1 MNAPGPADRP
11 TPPAPAQFSPARTS
25 RPRRADDSS
34 WRRRQSL
41 RAPRS
46 EPQSPVL
53 PTLVPSG
60 SQVAYR
66 ADFSEIRYG
75 QCWEDADAL
84 LAALAIQPGDVCL
97 SVCSAGDN
105 TLALL
110 AAAPAKVIAVDL
122 NPAQLACLELRVAAY
137 RLLDYEDLLVLMG
150 SRRGIRRQWLY
161 AACREKL
168 SRPARAF
175 WDARPEALR
184 QGLGAAG
191 KFERAISA
199 LRRHVL
205 PMVQP
210 QSRIDRLLVPR
221 SRDERV
227 RFYADEWDSWRWR
240 LMFRLMFSRTA
251 LAWSGQ
257 ALAAFAPSDEP
268 VAERVLARARLHLTE
283 HDPLDNPYAHWLL
296 TGIHGEVLPYALRPE
311 VVPRIRANL
320 DRLEWRLCALEDLLE
335 EAGNRAIDR
344 FHLGDHCEYLA
355 EPAYHTLLYRLCRA
369 GRRGGRLVYWNRFID
384 RRRPAEML
392 DVLVPQDRLSET
404 LFAADRT
411 LFASRLV
418 IEELA

>member
-1 MNAPGPADRP
+1 MNAPGPTDLPPSP
-11 TPPAPAQFSPARTS
+11 TPSTPPRTP
-25 RPRRADDSS
+25 RPIRSADDSS
-34 WRRRQSL
+34 WKRRQAQRS
-41 RAPRS
+41 AKS
-46 EPQSPVL
+46 EPFNPVL

-60 SQVAYR
+60 SQLAYR

-84 LAALAIQPGDVCL
+84 LAALAIKPGDVCL

-110 AAAPAKVIAVDL
+110 AANPAKVVAVDL

-191 KFERAISA
+191 KFERAVSA

-205 PMVQP
+205 PMVHP
-210 QSRIDRLLVPR
+210 QSRLDRLLVPR
-221 SRDERV
+221 SREERAL
-227 RFYADEWDSWRWR
+227 FYANEWDNWRWR

-296 TGIHGEVLPYALRPE
+296 TGTHGAVLPYALRAE

-335 EAGNRAIDR
+335 ELGNRAIDR

-384 RRRPAEML
+384 RRRPAEMIDL
-392 DVLVPQDRLSET
+392 LVPQDRLAET
-404 LFAADRT
+404 LFADDRT

>member
-1 MNAPGPADRP
+1 
-11 TPPAPAQFSPARTS
+11 
-25 RPRRADDSS
+25 
-34 WRRRQSL
+34 
-41 RAPRS
+41 
-46 EPQSPVL
+46 VL

-60 SQVAYR
+60 SQIAYR

-110 AAAPAKVIAVDL
+110 AASPAKVVAVDL

-137 RLLDYEDLLVLMG
+137 RMLDYEDLLVLMG

-168 SRPARAF
+168 SRTARAF
-175 WDARPEALR
+175 WDARPEALL

-191 KFERAISA
+191 KFERAVSA

-205 PMVQP
+205 PMVHP
-210 QSRIDRLLVPR
+210 QSRIDRLLRPR
-221 SRDERV
+221 SRTERAL
-227 RFYADEWDSWRWR
+227 FYDREWDCWRWR

-268 VAERVLARARLHLTE
+268 VAARALARARLHLTE
-283 HDPLDNPYAHWLL
+283 QDPLDNPYAHWLL
-296 TGIHGEVLPYALRPE
+296 TGIHGAVLPYALRPE

-335 EAGNRAIDR
+335 ELGDRAIDR
-344 FHLGDHCEYLA
+344 FNLGDHCEYLA
-355 EPAYHTLLYRLCRA
+355 EPAYHALLYRLSRA
-369 GRRGGRLVYWNRFID
+369 GRRGGRLVYWNRFFD

-392 DVLVPQDRLSET
+392 DILEPQDRLAET
-404 LFAADRT
+404 LFTSDRT